1 MDKLIELGI
10 VVLGALFVYGVCSL
24 VWYVSNRNG

>member
-1 MDKLIELGI
+1 MEKLIEIGI

-24 VWYVSNRNG
+24 VWFIVNK